1 MTETTTPRR
10 WYQRPVLWIVAAL
23 AVAFLA
29 FFGPRLLRLPGL
41 VRQAKVEAAYWKG
54 LQKGGIQALSR
65 AGAVDEAQTHL
76 DAARTLAASARRDWR
91 FALDIA
97 PAFGWL
103 PGVGGDLAALPHLAD
118 AGQALLDGGAAL
130 LQACKPALA
139 DLPQGAGKALASL
152 SSAIPAQS
160 DALTQAE
167 EAFGRA
173 AVAWDRVDATRL
185 SPRLARYAPL
195 ADEAL
200 RALAATP
207 DALRLLPH
215 LLGADGPKR
224 YLILAQNSD
233 EIRATGGFIS
243 AVGILQVDKGQIKS
257 LTLGDSYTIM
267 DLTKPH
273 PIPPI
278 ALETHMWAQILL
290 LRDANWWADFPTSA
304 QKAWELYEQDTG
316 KKADGVI
323 AFDTPALQLLV
334 DAAEPVSLKD
344 YKDTITA
351 DNLMERIQHY
361 WASPVGAPSIT
372 SEDPNWWGQRK
383 KFMGVLAKAVMDR
396 LLKDTAKLDTVEV
409 ARAAFRLLNER
420 HVLLYLPPAQDVLR
434 RQKWDGA
441 MVVPT
446 DSDTLFVVDSNVGFN
461 KVNPVVQQALTYTV
475 NLANTPPTALLQIR
489 YTHSSKVR
497 LDECVHESRYGDTY
511 QNMMDRCYWDYIRVF
526 APSGAEL
533 MSREGLEDGDL
544 AEPEVGRA
552 VWDGLMVLKP
562 GETREVAFRYRLP
575 AVVISNGQYRLYV
588 QKQSGTWGIPLR
600 VVIKGAGGKV
610 SEFQTDLTEDR
621 NFAVGP

>member
-1 MTETTTPRR
+1 MTKTTPPHR
-10 WYQRPVLWIVAAL
+10 WYQKPIVWIAAAL

-29 FFGPRLLRLPGL
+29 FFGPRLIRLPGL

-65 AGAVDEAQTHL
+65 AGAVDEAQAHL
-76 DAARTLAASARRDWR
+76 NVARTLAASARRDWG
-91 FALDIA
+91 FALSVA

-118 AGQALLDGGAAL
+118 AGQALLDGGAVL
-130 LQACKPALA
+130 LEAAKPALA
-139 DLPQGAGKALASL
+139 DLSQGAGKALASL
-152 SSAIPAQS
+152 AGAIPSQS
-160 DALTQAE
+160 GALAKAE
-167 EAFGRA
+167 ESFGKA
-173 AVAWDRVDATRL
+173 AEAWSRVDTKRL
-185 SPRLARYAPL
+185 GKLAPYAPL
-195 ADEAL
+195 ANEAM
-200 RALAATP
+200 RILAATP

-224 YLILAQNSD
+224 FLLLAQNSD

-243 AVGILQVDKGQIKS
+243 AVGILQVEKGQIKS

-278 ALETHMWAQILL
+278 ALETHMLAQILL

-316 KKADGVI
+316 NKAAGVI
-323 AFDTPALQLLV
+323 AFDTPALQMLV
-334 DAAEPVSLKD
+334 DAAEPVYLKD
-344 YKDTITA
+344 YDDTITA

-372 SEDPNWWGQRK
+372 SEDSGWWRQRK

-396 LLKDTAKLDTVEV
+396 LLKDTAKLDAVEV
-409 ARAAFRLLNER
+409 ARAAFRLLDER
-420 HVLLYLPPAQDVLR
+420 HFLIYVPPAQDILR
-434 RQKWDGA
+434 RQQWDGA
-441 MVVPT
+441 MVPT
-446 DSDTLFVVDSNVGFN
+446 DGDYLFVVDSNVGFN
-461 KVNPVVQQALTYTV
+461 KVNPVVQQAITYTV
-475 NLANTPPTALLQIR
+475 NLADTPPTALLQIR
-489 YTHSSKVR
+489 YAHGSTAR

-511 QNMMDRCYWDYIRVF
+511 QDMMDRCYWDYIRVF
-526 APSGAEL
+526 APAGAEL
-533 MSREGLEDGDL
+533 MSREGLEDGGL
-544 AEPEVGRA
+544 AEAEAGRA

-562 GETREVAFRYRLP
+562 GETREVTFRYRLP
-575 AVVISNGQYRLYV
+575 AGVTAGGAYRLYV
-588 QKQSGTWGIPLR
+588 QKQSGTWAIPLR

-610 SEFQTDLTEDR
+610 SEFQTELTEDR
-621 NFAVGP
+621 EFAVGR